1 MTTQSQDSTDDEIKS
16 QVLPNLVLWG
26 QTTKPSIKYC
36 TKSVSRI
43 FGLHIWP
50 DVSGASIPAL
60 SPHLSKRNGVSSG
73 TGQVLVA
80 GRISEAA
87 LYSAA
92 QIYPA
97 TYCILQYRINVSY
110 LVIPRY
116 RFCGRPRILLS
127 DNQQRRF
134 SPQHKLRASLAPLW
148 PVGRRSIACMRR
160 LVGSVVRME
169 V

>member
-1 MTTQSQDSTDDEIKS
+1 MMRSNLRFCQIWFCGGKQPSRALNTAQSRF
-16 QVLPNLVLWG
+16 
-26 QTTKPSIKYC
+26 
-36 TKSVSRI
+36 SRI

-116 RFCGRPRILLS
+116 RFCGKPRILLS
-127 DNQQRRF
+127 DNQQRLVSNLASRLNISCVLV
-134 SPQHKLRASLAPLW
+134 SPRYGPLVGEASLA
-148 PVGRRSIACMRR
+148 
-160 LVGSVVRME
+160 
-169 V
+169 

>member
-1 MTTQSQDSTDDEIKS
+1 MMRSNLRFCQIWFCGGKQPSRALNTAQSRF
-16 QVLPNLVLWG
+16 
-26 QTTKPSIKYC
+26 
-36 TKSVSRI
+36 SRI